1 MQNNADRN
9 SKTIPVK
16 QSRYGLQGDERE
28 EHKNCISDKT
38 QGVGKLPHRRE
49 CEFSVTSMWYVY
61 HRNSKIKTNKTHLR
75 FFSTRGYSHF
85 LALRLRV

>member
-9 SKTIPVK
+9 SKTNPVK

-38 QGVGKLPHRRE
+38 
-49 CEFSVTSMWYVY
+49 
-61 HRNSKIKTNKTHLR
+61 
-75 FFSTRGYSHF
+75 
-85 LALRLRV
+85 